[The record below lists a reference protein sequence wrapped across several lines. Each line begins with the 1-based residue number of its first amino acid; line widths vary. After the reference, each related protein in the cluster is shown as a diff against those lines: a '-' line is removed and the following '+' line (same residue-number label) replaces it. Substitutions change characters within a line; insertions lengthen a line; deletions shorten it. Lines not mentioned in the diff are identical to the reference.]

1 MKFGVLT
8 CEAVL
13 FEGNIPLY
21 YFREAPLFCVRSLE
35 IWNKVRNF
43 AAGKKHIIA
52 MTIDSILR
60 HVSRLTLLCTAL
72 CATAAMAQG
81 DNYLFRHIGVN
92 DGLSQTTVYALL
104 QDRTGFIWMGTKA
117 GLNRYDGTAIRTYS
131 HHAGQSGLTSDF
143 VNALYEDP
151 EGRIWVGT
159 DEGVSLYSPLTDT
172 FEPFLLKTS
181 EGRCVT
187 NNVTV
192 IEGDGHHIY
201 IASNEQGLFCYD
213 ADHGTLANYPLTGHP
228 NVAGLTIDSSGRLW
242 LGFFG
247 GGLYYST
254 DHLRSLHPLRD
265 SQGREPFM
273 GDIVSAI
280 VEHQPDRF
288 IVGTDR
294 HGLTMVDMTQ
304 PSVTPIV
311 STEGGKPVFVRDVA
325 MNGQQVWAATE
336 QGLYVYDLSTRHV
349 AHYAHEPSNPFSLA
363 DNSLYALCRDRDGGM
378 WIGSYFAGAA
388 YLPRQLSAFERFM
401 PQSGQATT
409 LHGRHVREMVQ
420 DQHGQVWIGTEDGGL
435 NIFNPTTRTFDFLDA
450 SADFPNVH
458 GLCIDG
464 DRLWVGTFSYGL
476 KVVDITTRRVV
487 ASYAVGDGHGL
498 RDNTIFSIHRSPQ
511 GELWLGTIRGLCRYD
526 RTTDT
531 FVYDPQLPAVLI
543 DDILTD
549 TQGRLWVATQTNGIF
564 RQTSDGQWHNY
575 SHHRQNDMASDR
587 TIDLAIDAEG
597 GIWAASEGGGVY
609 RYDATQDRMQPV
621 SLPLQPAISTVFQI
635 VEDHSQTLWMSTYNS
650 IISYHIPTGETRRHE
665 PADGISDNIFNY
677 SSSLLDQDGRI
688 YLGTLD
694 GFIRFSPSV
703 WSAPTAGQ
711 PLIVASQLSIGG
723 QPVSTTTPGS
733 PLTQNIVSTRRLR
746 LSHRQNSF
754 ALQLSALCYDR
765 PQEGLME
772 YRLDNYDHQWQPM
785 RADNVVAY
793 SNLPAGHYRLRVRM
807 KEAADDADGGYA
819 LDIRVSPH
827 PLLSWWAQAVY
838 GLLAVVAVYLLV
850 RFFTL
855 RQRYKRQHILDQF
868 EHEKEQELY
877 ESKISFFTNV
887 AHEIRTPLTLIK
899 GPLEH
904 IIASGRISDA
914 AVSDDLNVMQQNT
927 NRLHTLINQLLDF
940 RKTEVNGL
948 RLNFERCD
956 TAQIVGSIVDR
967 FRPTLR
973 QRNIDVHISLPQE
986 PLYAHVDR
994 EGFTKIVSNLVNNAT
1009 KYGQSHVSITLTT
1022 EGDHLL
1028 LTVANDGNVI
1038 PQSMREQIFT
1048 PFFRV
1053 PADDHAST
1061 TTGTGIGLAM
1071 ARAITELHGGTI
1083 RMDDSLEEN
1092 VFCLRIPLSQKDS
1105 VVLDTIVTAATPQ
1118 TAAASNPDAPTVLIV
1133 DDNPQML
1140 AYEQQRLQAD
1150 YNVISAANGEEALTR
1165 LRQSDVD
1172 VIVSDVMMH
1181 PVSGMEL
1188 CRRVKH
1194 DVEMSHIPLILLT
1207 ALTTEQA
1214 KMEGMESG
1222 ADAYIEKPFS
1232 MDHLL
1237 TTIASLL
1244 HERQSVKRAYSESPF
1259 TPSDSV
1265 SISEADHDF
1274 LRRLEQIVE
1283 RELTNSQLNVDM
1295 LASGMNMSRSSLNR
1309 KIRGTLNVSP
1319 NDFIR
1324 IERLKRA
1331 AQLLKAGRTHVA
1343 DVCYQV
1349 GFSTPSY
1356 FTKCFYRQFG
1366 LLPKDFISS

>member
-1 MKFGVLT
+1 
-8 CEAVL
+8 
-13 FEGNIPLY
+13 
-21 YFREAPLFCVRSLE
+21 
-35 IWNKVRNF
+35 
-43 AAGKKHIIA
+43 

-60 HVSRLTLLCTAL
+60 HVSRLTLLCAAL
-72 CATAAMAQG
+72 CAMAARAQG
-81 DNYLFRHIGVN
+81 ENYLFRHIGVK

-104 QDRTGFIWMGTKA
+104 QDQTGFIWMGTKA
-117 GLNRYDGTAIRTYS
+117 GLNRYDGTAMHTYS
-131 HHAGQSGLTSDF
+131 HNTGYGGLASDF
-143 VNALYEDP
+143 INTLYEDP

-159 DEGVSLYSPLTDT
+159 DEGVSIYSPLTDT
-172 FEPFLLKTS
+172 FEPFLLTTPDS
-181 EGRCVT
+181 VAIT

-192 IEGDGHHIY
+192 VRGDGHHIY

-213 ADHGTLANYPLTGHP
+213 ADHGTLTNYPLTGHP
-228 NVAGLTIDSSGRLW
+228 NVAGMTIDSSGRLW

-254 DHLRSLHPLRD
+254 DHLRSLHPLLD
-265 SQGREPFM
+265 SQGREPFL

-280 VEHQPDRF
+280 VEHQTDRLM
-288 IVGTDR
+288 VGTDR
-294 HGLTMVDMTQ
+294 HGLCVVDMAGRTAA
-304 PSVTPIV
+304 PIV
-311 STEGGKPVFVRDVA
+311 STEGGKPVFVRDIA
-325 MNGQQVWAATE
+325 LNGPQVWAATE
-336 QGLYVYDLSTRHV
+336 QGLYVYDTSTHHV

-378 WIGSYFAGAA
+378 WLGSYFAGAA
-388 YLPRQLSAFERFM
+388 YVPRQLSAFERFM
-401 PQSGQATT
+401 PQTGRTT
-409 LHGRHVREMVQ
+409 ALHGRHVREMVQ
-420 DQHGQVWIGTEDGGL
+420 DRHGQVWIGTEDGGL
-435 NIFNPTTRTFDFLDA
+435 NIFNPTTRTFDFLAA

-476 KVVDITTRRVV
+476 KVVDIVTRRVV
-487 ASYAVGDGHGL
+487 ASYAVGDGQGL

-526 RTTDT
+526 RAADA

-549 TQGRLWVATQTNGIF
+549 TQGRLWVATQTNGVF
-564 RQTSDGQWHNY
+564 RQKPDGQWHNY
-575 SHHRQNDMASDR
+575 SNHNQDDMASDR
-587 TIDLAIDAEG
+587 VIDLALDAEG
-597 GIWAASEGGGVY
+597 GIWLATEGGGIL
-609 RYDATQDRMQPV
+609 RYDATRDRMQPV

-635 VEDHSQTLWMSTYNS
+635 VEDHNQTLWMSTYNS

-665 PADGISDNIFNY
+665 PADAISDNIFNY

-733 PLTQNIVSTRRLR
+733 PLTQSITATRSLE
-746 LSHRQNSF
+746 LSHRHNSF
-754 ALQLSALCYDR
+754 ALQLSALAYDR
-765 PQEGLME
+765 SQEGLME
-772 YRLDNYDHQWQPM
+772 YRLENYDNHWQPM

-793 SNLPAGHYRLRVRM
+793 SNLPAGHYRLHVRM
-807 KEAADDADGGYA
+807 KESSAADDGDYT
-819 LDIRVSPH
+819 LDIRVRPH
-827 PLLSWWAQAVY
+827 PLLSGWAQAIY
-838 GLLAVVAVYLLV
+838 ALLAVVVGYLLI

-855 RQRYKRQHILDQF
+855 RQRYKRQSALERF

-914 AVSDDLNVMQQNT
+914 AVKDDLNVMRQNT
-927 NRLHTLINQLLDF
+927 DRLHTLINQLLDF
-940 RKTEVNGL
+940 RKTEANGL

-956 TAQIVGSIVDR
+956 TAQIVGSIVER

-973 QRNIDVHISLPQE
+973 QRHIDVAISLPHE

-1009 KYGQSHVSITLTT
+1009 KYCETHVSVSLTT
-1022 EGDHLL
+1022 EADRLL
-1028 LTVANDGNVI
+1028 LTVANDGNII
-1038 PQSMREQIFT
+1038 PPAMRDEIFT
-1048 PFFRV
+1048 PFFRIA
-1053 PADDHAST
+1053 ADDQSS

-1071 ARAITELHGGTI
+1071 ARALTELHGGTI
-1083 RMDDSLEEN
+1083 SMDDSLTEN
-1092 VFCLRIPLSQKDS
+1092 VFCLRIPLNHEDS
-1105 VVLDTIVTAATPQ
+1105 VVIDTLSSQSPLPTSAT
-1118 TAAASNPDAPTVLIV
+1118 THPDAPTVLIV
-1133 DDNPQML
+1133 DDNDQML
-1140 AYEQQRLQAD
+1140 AYEQQRLQTD
-1150 YNVISAANGEEALTR
+1150 YNVVRAADGEEALAR
-1165 LRQSDVD
+1165 LRQTDVD
-1172 VIVSDVMMH
+1172 IIVSDVMMH

-1188 CRRVKH
+1188 CRRVKQ
-1194 DVEMSHIPLILLT
+1194 DVELSHIPLILLT

-1259 TPSDSV
+1259 TAPESV
-1265 SISEADHDF
+1265 SISPADNEF
-1274 LRRLEQIVE
+1274 LQRLERIVE

-1331 AQLLKAGRTHVA
+1331 AALLRAGQSRVS

-1366 LLPKDFISS
+1366 LLPKDFIR